1 MKKLWMLCL
10 TLLTAVLLTAPAFAD
25 ILWEPSD
32 DEFYLR
38 HRDECSPVVRGFYAN
53 GPEGFVTLWDAPGG
67 SVVEAQYENG
77 TRLCVY
83 WQYKDWGCIT
93 VFMEKGKHIDGWVPM
108 KDLYLVY
115 DHISFEEEY
124 GDQFRPYNGE
134 FADCDV
140 QVGDEIWL
148 WETPLNGEPKD
159 SVSLTADYLDAL
171 KGGWDNDSYISKLYT
186 DENGRDWGFV
196 SYMFAYRDLWIL
208 LDNPADAE
216 AGAGAIPDAEKL
228 IAAGELIAPQTPKL
242 PAASYTPY
250 FLVGGVAVVTAGLI
264 FWFYGKGRK
273 KRA

>member
-67 SVVEAQYENG
+67 SAVQGQYENG
-77 TRLCVY
+77 TVLWVY
-83 WQYKDWGCIT
+83 WQYEDWGFIT
-93 VFMEKGKHIDGWVPM
+93 VWEDGGKHTDGWVPM
-108 KDLYLVY
+108 DHLELVY
-115 DHISFEEEY
+115 DFQCFAEEY
-124 GDQFRPYNGE
+124 AALITDYNGE
-134 FADCDV
+134 FADYGG
-140 QVGDEIWL
+140 QEGDEIWL
-148 WETPLNGEPKD
+148 WETPLNSKPRE
-159 SVSLTADYLDAL
+159 SLTMQTEFLEAL
-171 KGGWDNDSYISKLYT
+171 KGGWNNSSYISKLYT

-208 LDNPADAE
+208 LDDPANAE
-216 AGAGAIPDAEKL
+216 AGADAIPEAEEL